1 MAKNPSNQNDN
12 EAEKNAT
19 QTNTP
24 TNNPTTQSIQA
35 NDKIQFTGEIFMR
48 ERIDEDTKQ
57 VKHSLAIVM
66 FNPFAEL
73 FEGGIENEYNLNL
86 NLSFKENKGKIK
98 AQFNYKAKRALKNVD
113 RIEISGY
120 IQRRKFFDRER
131 YKTVRYIG
139 IFIKSPF
146 DDSEIGLTISRAE
159 TLGLIEMFAGERLAP
174 LA

>member
-1 MAKNPSNQNDN
+1 MKDLALEESEKETERLAQFEHEVSDSDN
-12 EAEKNAT
+12 AEIEQVNRI
-19 QTNTP
+19 N
-24 TNNPTTQSIQA
+24 
-35 NDKIQFTGEIFMR
+35 FTGEIFMR

-57 VKHSLAIVM
+57 VKYSLAIVM
-66 FNPFAEL
+66 FNPFADL
-73 FEGGIENEYNLNL
+73 FEGGVENEYNLNL

-120 IQRRKFFDRER
+120 IQRRKFFDRDR